1 MMGGKSSTY
10 RQKETY
16 IYMYMYIYIYTH
28 THTHTHTHIILV
40 ENHSG
45 NLDVMRA
52 QFKHGSSTNDV
63 WRCGLDSSDSRQQSA
78 MGSGADSIETS
89 VSIKVEQFTH
99 LWFGNIT

>member
-16 IYMYMYIYIYTH
+16 IYMCIYIYIY
-28 THTHTHTHIILV
+28 THTHTHIILV